1 MKKLFSLLLISLL
14 LCGCGKNT
22 AKDAVES
29 YLKKYKTLNSEVLLD
44 LERVIDKENL
54 EDEEKTK
61 YRNILKKQYKD
72 LNYQVTEEE
81 YDNDI
86 TYITV
91 KIEVY
96 DLKKAQDDAYIYMEN
111 HSEEFKDENGNI
123 DEDKYLNYKLDK
135 MKDTTERREY
145 EIVFT
150 VTKEDKEYVVEQ
162 PTETDLLKIHGVYNY
177 DLS

>member
-1 MKKLFSLLLISLL
+1 MKKLFSLILIGLL

-22 AKDAVES
+22 AKDAVLN

-44 LERVIDKENL
+44 LERVIEKENL
-54 EDEEKTK
+54 DDDKKAK
-61 YRNILKKQYKD
+61 YRDILKKQYKD
-72 LNYQVTEEE
+72 LNFEVVEEE
-81 YDNDI
+81 YDNDL
-86 TYITV
+86 TYVTV

-111 HSEEFKDENGNI
+111 HSEEFKDKDGNI
-123 DEDKYLNYKLDK
+123 DEEKYLDFKLDK
-135 MKDTTERREY
+135 MKDTTLRREY

-150 VTKEDKEYVVEQ
+150 VTKEDKEYIVEQ

-177 DLS
+177 ELS

>member
-29 YLKKYKTLNSEVLLD
+29 YLKKYKTLNSEVLL
-44 LERVIDKENL
+44 
-54 EDEEKTK
+54 
-61 YRNILKKQYKD
+61 
-72 LNYQVTEEE
+72 EE
-81 YDNDI
+81 YDNDL

-111 HSEEFKDENGNI
+111 HSDEFKDADGNI